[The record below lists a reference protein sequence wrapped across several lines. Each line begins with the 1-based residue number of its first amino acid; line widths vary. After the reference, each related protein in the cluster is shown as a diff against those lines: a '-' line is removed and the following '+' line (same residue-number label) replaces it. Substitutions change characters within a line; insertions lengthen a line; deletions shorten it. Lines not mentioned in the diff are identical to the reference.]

1 MDDGAVFFVFF
12 FFEVFFFLN
21 ALGIYRKGLE
31 YIIIK
36 NFHFLM
42 RVGLADAFLRC

>member
-12 FFEVFFFLN
+12 KFFFFLNALGIFFFFEKN

-31 YIIIK
+31 YI
-36 NFHFLM
+36 
-42 RVGLADAFLRC
+42 